1 MCKDTYVNV
10 CARVNE
16 CPKEV
21 NFSKIQL
28 ATKFAMQNNNRA
40 EFLRISESFSLFSEN
55 IYISF

>member
-1 MCKDTYVNV
+1 VNV